1 MPTPAEIGLA
11 RWHDVIAS
19 HSPDRLPELIAED
32 AVFRSPAVH
41 APQEGRELVAA
52 YLGAA
57 MVVLGDGFSYV
68 DEWIRE
74 RDAILEFT
82 STVGDLEISGIDRIT
97 WDDNGR
103 IVAFTVMVR
112 PVRALHAL
120 MERMAERLGHGGVR
134 HT

>member
-11 RWHDVIAS
+11 HWHDVFLTRDPA
-19 HSPDRLPELIAED
+19 RLPDLIADD

-41 APQEGRELVAA
+41 APQEGRDLVAA

-57 MVVLGDGFSYV
+57 MVVLGDGFTYV
-68 DEWIRE
+68 DEWVRE

-82 STVGDLEISGIDRIT
+82 STVGGLDISGIDRIT
-97 WDDNGR
+97 WDDDGR

-120 MERMAERLGHGGVR
+120 MEQMAERLGHGGVR